1 MKSTN
6 LENVRNK
13 WKRMDEREEL
23 DTKLTSPKSTDSI
36 SHLDKIALQ
45 FIAIVRRLSPSSPH
59 KRNQMEKREAKKKI
73 HSKSVQ
79 ISHHHCFE
87 CRRLW
92 VWLPCLQCAVHF
104 IDCKHAKHFNYTW
117 GHQTRTQLHWVMFT
131 MYVYEASQLVRLAD
145 HCNFARSTRVRLPQ
159 LLCSDEIVRYIWNA
173 ILNGFSNMINLDGGQ
188 QR

>member
-117 GHQTRTQLHWVMFT
+117 GHQTRTQRCTFMRQVNWFVWPIIVTLPAVLVCAYHNY
-131 MYVYEASQLVRLAD
+131 YVQ
-145 HCNFARSTRVRLPQ
+145 
-159 LLCSDEIVRYIWNA
+159 
-173 ILNGFSNMINLDGGQ
+173 MK
-188 QR
+188 